1 MDKERDRI
9 PGKEG
14 MLMFASLRRRPQ
26 YEY

>member
-1 MDKERDRI
+1 MHKERDRT

-14 MLMFASLRRRPQ
+14 MLLFASLRRRPQ

>member
-1 MDKERDRI
+1 MHKEPNRI

-14 MLMFASLRRRPQ
+14 MLLLASLRRRPQ